1 MSDSSAARGRRA
13 VEASRSVARE
23 VGVDSPAP
31 VILADAHNTIVWLAP
46 APVVA
51 KVATSPVGPA
61 AKRLEREITVA
72 DHAASEGAPIA
83 RPSPLFE
90 PRLYRSD
97 SLAMT
102 FWVHV
107 EHDPAGKL
115 DPQQAAGALG
125 AVHEALLDFD
135 GDLPDY
141 TDRLREAGTLL
152 ADDAATPT
160 LQAEDRSFMQRA
172 HALLSGRLSRIN
184 PSSQPLHGEPHRGNI
199 LVTPERVVL
208 VDLEAACRGP
218 REWDAGFLPEDAR
231 ALVPALDRELLELLS
246 PVRSLCV
253 SAACWAQP
261 GRHPDVT
268 EAGQLHLRLLREAK
282 GLG

>member
-1 MSDSSAARGRRA
+1 
-13 VEASRSVARE
+13 E

-125 AVHEALLDFD
+125 AVHDALLDVD

-141 TDRLREAGTLL
+141 TDRLREA
-152 ADDAATPT
+152 
-160 LQAEDRSFMQRA
+160 
-172 HALLSGRLSRIN
+172 
-184 PSSQPLHGEPHRGNI
+184 
-199 LVTPERVVL
+199 
-208 VDLEAACRGP
+208 
-218 REWDAGFLPEDAR
+218 DAGFLPEVAR
-231 ALVPALDRELLELLS
+231 ALVPARDRELLELLS
-246 PVRSLCV
+246 PVRGLCV
-253 SAACWAQP
+253 SAGCWAQP

-268 EAGQLHLRLLREAK
+268 EAGQLHLRLLREAE